1 LEEGKVQIKM
11 EEISTQE
18 CIDELQAATG
28 ELEHLLKPGQVIRL
42 EHESQRTSCNVDRHM
57 LKSIFINLVSNAVKF
72 SSEDAIILIH
82 LNFSMDHFVMSV
94 KDTGIGIPKGD
105 QAHLFDRFFRA
116 ENAANIQG
124 SGLGLHIIG
133 KYLELLK
140 GTISIDSQL
149 NTGSTFTVN
158 IPQ

>member
-1 LEEGKVQIKM
+1 M
-11 EEISTQE
+11 
-18 CIDELQAATG
+18 
-28 ELEHLLKPGQVIRL
+28 
-42 EHESQRTSCNVDRHM
+42 DRHM

-72 SSEDAIILIH
+72 SSDDSIILV
-82 LNFSMDHFVMSV
+82 LLHFYTDRFILSV
-94 KDTGIGIPKGD
+94 KDDGIGIPKED

-133 KYLELLK
+133 KYIELLK
-140 GTISIDSQL
+140 GTIHVESLSGA
-149 NTGSTFTVN
+149 GSAFTVT

>member
-1 LEEGKVQIKM
+1 
-11 EEISTQE
+11 
-18 CIDELQAATG
+18 
-28 ELEHLLKPGQVIRL
+28 
-42 EHESQRTSCNVDRHM
+42 M

-72 SSEDAIILIH
+72 SSDDSTILIF
-82 LNFSMDHFVMSV
+82 LNFSTDRFILSV
-94 KDTGIGIPKGD
+94 KDTGIGIPKED

-140 GTISIDSQL
+140 GTIHLESQL
-149 NTGSTFTVN
+149 NEGSTFTVTL
-158 IPQ
+158 PQ